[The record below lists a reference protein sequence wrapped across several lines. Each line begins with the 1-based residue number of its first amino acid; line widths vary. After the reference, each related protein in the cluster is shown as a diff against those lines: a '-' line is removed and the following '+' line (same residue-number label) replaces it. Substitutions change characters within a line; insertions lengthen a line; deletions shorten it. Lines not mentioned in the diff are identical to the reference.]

1 MNKITYDLQ
10 SRIYLQNIIPPPR
23 RQTRPRTRKDLIPE
37 IIETTPSLIILPTLP
52 LQTRP
57 VLPTHILIIVRD
69 RRRGWNR
76 HSLPLRICLGSR
88 RGGGD
93 GASALRRCRGVRT
106 YGGGGG
112 EEEGLPVRAESE
124 TAGVVGLGL
133 GFEVEGAELVF
144 GVGV

>member
-1 MNKITYDLQ
+1 
-10 SRIYLQNIIPPPR
+10 
-23 RQTRPRTRKDLIPE
+23 
-37 IIETTPSLIILPTLP
+37 
-52 LQTRP
+52 
-57 VLPTHILIIVRD
+57 
-69 RRRGWNR
+69 
-76 HSLPLRICLGSR
+76 
-88 RGGGD
+88 
-93 GASALRRCRGVRT
+93 VRT